1 MAMRMPPQVAQQTA
15 LPDVNRSSLVFFGG
29 LALILL
35 QFYWQNGSAALDAV
49 FHKGAGRVQFV
60 SLSDTGLQVVGLAL
74 LTLMAEYG
82 GEGAGSA
89 ALLFVGALWLLWL
102 LNHLGT
108 RPTSEA
114 RPTGTGIEKPT
125 GERRASGGVE

>member
-15 LPDVNRSSLVFFGG
+15 LPDINRSSLVLFGG
-29 LALILL
+29 FVLILL
-35 QFYWQNGSAALDAV
+35 NFYWQNGNALYTAI
-49 FHKGAGRVQFV
+49 FSKGAGQIDFV
-60 SLSDTGLQVVGLAL
+60 GYTDFGWQILGLAL

-102 LNHLGT
+102 LTHMGT
-108 RPTSEA
+108 RPASEA
-114 RPTGTGIEKPT
+114 RPTNTGIEKPT
-125 GERRASGGVE
+125 GERKAPGGVE